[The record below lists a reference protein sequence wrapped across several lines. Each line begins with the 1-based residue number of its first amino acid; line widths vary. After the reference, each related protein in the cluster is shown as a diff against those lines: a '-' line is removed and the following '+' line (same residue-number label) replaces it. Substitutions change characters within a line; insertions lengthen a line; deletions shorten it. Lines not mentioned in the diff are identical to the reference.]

1 MQSSSRPSLQTA
13 KLVIVSVKLISP
25 VYIYIPPGMVCPL
38 MGYSMSCPN
47 QMVMYDIPTLA
58 IVCN

>member
-1 MQSSSRPSLQTA
+1 MQSSVRPSLQTA
-13 KLVIVSVKLISP
+13 RLVIVSVKLISP
-25 VYIYIPPGMVCPL
+25 VHIYIPPGIVCPL

-47 QMVMYDIPTLA
+47 QMVMYDIPTMA